1 MIQIIS
7 RAKVSSA
14 FTLRI
19 KNEVFEA
26 IMRQDTAY
34 FAKNDA
40 GAVQQL
46 LQSDCEEVARNVLDE
61 PLEIFQIVISIAF
74 QGGYLYVKCPG
85 MVWRCFACV
94 ALYLPLM
101 FIFQKLEATL
111 NARDHRVMRALHRKT
126 DETLH
131 NLSTVREF
139 AREGQEIREYGRDE
153 RNKTQL
159 SMRTH
164 LLGFSQ
170 YQVMFTFFIVGRLA
184 SFYHGVSQPISIPDL
199 SGRPPSVL
207 LPFLPS
213 LLAPPRE
220 PPGRAR
226 ALQATKV
233 RSGEVSPAAL
243 VQMSNM
249 VMGISFSLRHLM
261 HIVPRLSKLMIPA
274 DRVCHRLPN
283 QHTCGAL
290 LHVTLTWSLIPS
302 AVMFVTL
309 WWQVFAL
316 LESTSRIEPMPG
328 DTARAFE
335 TKDGGVAF
343 DFEGVT
349 FAYPTLPEH
358 NVLRKLS
365 LTVPAGKT
373 TSLVGERGCGK
384 SSTVELMKRSYEPE
398 SGNGRV
404 LVNGIPMAEW
414 NVRSFRKSVSV
425 VAQKIDLFGGT
436 IKENV
441 LYGLSDAE
449 RLERGFDGA
458 DATTVGEAELKR
470 VCEMACCF
478 DFIEKFPLKFETRI
492 GTGGVKLS
500 GGQTQCIAIAVRTLY
515 HQ

>member
-46 LQSDCEEVARNVLDE
+46 LQSDCEQVARNVLDE

-213 LLAPPRE
+213 LLAPRRAAWSSSRSAGHSTTTKSASTQSSPR
-220 PPGRAR
+220 
-226 ALQATKV
+226 
-233 RSGEVSPAAL
+233 
-243 VQMSNM
+243 
-249 VMGISFSLRHLM
+249 
-261 HIVPRLSKLMIPA
+261 
-274 DRVCHRLPN
+274 
-283 QHTCGAL
+283 
-290 LHVTLTWSLIPS
+290 
-302 AVMFVTL
+302 
-309 WWQVFAL
+309 
-316 LESTSRIEPMPG
+316 
-328 DTARAFE
+328 
-335 TKDGGVAF
+335 
-343 DFEGVT
+343 
-349 FAYPTLPEH
+349 
-358 NVLRKLS
+358 
-365 LTVPAGKT
+365 
-373 TSLVGERGCGK
+373 
-384 SSTVELMKRSYEPE
+384 
-398 SGNGRV
+398 
-404 LVNGIPMAEW
+404 
-414 NVRSFRKSVSV
+414 
-425 VAQKIDLFGGT
+425 
-436 IKENV
+436 
-441 LYGLSDAE
+441 
-449 RLERGFDGA
+449 
-458 DATTVGEAELKR
+458 
-470 VCEMACCF
+470 
-478 DFIEKFPLKFETRI
+478 
-492 GTGGVKLS
+492 
-500 GGQTQCIAIAVRTLY
+500 
-515 HQ
+515 